1 MSVEYKKY
9 HFLFINGLHRSGT
22 SILFKWIKAQKNISG
37 FSNTGVVEDEG
48 QHLQSVYL
56 AANNY
61 GGPGKFGFRKQ
72 AYLDEN
78 SNLISEVNRMKLFKQ
93 WSMYW
98 DLNNS
103 ILVEKSPPNII
114 RTRFLQAMY
123 PNSSFLTITRHPI
136 AVSFATQKWSNNS
149 LDRLIKHWIIC
160 HEAYRRDQELLKS
173 KFLIK
178 YEDFC
183 SDPKSTVDDISMWMD
198 AEIIIPDVV
207 EAVKNMN
214 GKYFKMWEDYQKGFF
229 TSFMAKNIIKKYEDK
244 LNEFGYSLLSIN
256 NS

>member
-1 MSVEYKKY
+1 MSLEYKKH
-9 HFLFINGLHRSGT
+9 HFLFVNGLHRSGT

-37 FSNTGVVEDEG
+37 FSDTGVIEDEG
-48 QHLQSVYL
+48 QHLQSVYS

-72 AYLDEN
+72 AYLDQN
-78 SNLISEVNRMKLFKQ
+78 SDLITDANRSKLFEQ
-93 WSMYW
+93 WSLYW

-136 AVSFATQKWSNNS
+136 AVSFATQKWSHNS
-149 LDRLIKHWIIC
+149 LNKLIKHWIVC
-160 HEAYRRDQELLKS
+160 HEAYRKDQEFLKS
-173 KFLIK
+173 QLLIK

-183 SDPKSTVDDISMWMD
+183 ADPISTVDQISKWMD
-198 AEIIIPDVV
+198 TEIIIPEGV
-207 EAVKNMN
+207 EDIKNMN
-214 GKYFKMWEDYQKGFF
+214 AKYFKMWEDYQKGFF
-229 TSFMAKNIIKKYEDK
+229 SGFLARRIIKKYEAK
-244 LNEFGYSLLSIN
+244 LNEFGYSLLSF
-256 NS
+256 SL